1 MLLLWVLIVSVDGYL
16 MPNQEP
22 VETLTERVQ
31 MLMGQVLHLTNDV
44 SDLKSQLCKYWSLK
58 IRINL
63 IIQERYT
70 YM

>member
-1 MLLLWVLIVSVDGYL
+1 

-22 VETLTERVQ
+22 MGSVETFTERVQ
-31 MLMGQVLHLTNDV
+31 MLMAQVLHLTNDV

-58 IRINL
+58 ITIHL